1 MVDIYIID
9 YGMGNLRSIQKSFE
23 KVGANAI
30 ITSNIEDIKNAGA
43 VVLPGVGAF
52 EDAIKN
58 LENGGFVGVIKD
70 KVDQGTPFLGVCL
83 GMQLLFES
91 STEGGFFEGLKILL
105 GVVDRF
111 PANLNVKVP
120 HMGWNEL
127 LFKDPGHFLLDG
139 IPEGTYVY
147 FVHSFHPITN
157 PENVVATA
165 VHGHEFAAIVKNT
178 QGNLVATQFHPEKSS
193 TWGLKMLENFL
204 NFCKN

>member
-30 ITSNIEDIKNAGA
+30 ITSDIEDIKNAGA
-43 VVLPGVGAF
+43 VALPGVGAF

-58 LENGGFVGVIKD
+58 LENGGFVDVIKD
-70 KVDQGTPFLGVCL
+70 KIDQGTPFLGVCL

-91 STEGGFFEGLKILL
+91 STEGGFFEGLKILP

-127 LFKDPGHFLLDG
+127 IYKDPGHFLLEG
-139 IPEGTYVY
+139 IPDGTYVY
-147 FVHSFHPITN
+147 FVHSYHPITN

-165 VHGHEFAAIVKNT
+165 IHGHEFSAIVKNKE
-178 QGNLVATQFHPEKSS
+178 GNLVATQFHPEKSS
-193 TWGLKMLENFL
+193 TLGLKMLENFL
-204 NFCKN
+204 NFCKK

>member
-1 MVDIYIID
+1 
-9 YGMGNLRSIQKSFE
+9 MGNLRSIQKSFE
-23 KVGANAI
+23 KVGATAI
-30 ITSNIEDIKNAGA
+30 ITSDIEDIKNAGA

-58 LENGGFVGVIKD
+58 LENGGFVDVIRD

-91 STEGGFFEGLKILL
+91 STEGGFFEGLKVLP

-127 LFKDPGHFLLDG
+127 IFKDPGHFLLDG
-139 IPEGTYVY
+139 IPEGNYVY
-147 FVHSFHPITN
+147 FVHSYHPITN
-157 PENVVATA
+157 TENVVATTI
-165 VHGHEFAAIVKNT
+165 HGHEFTAIVKNA

-193 TWGLKMLENFL
+193 TLGLKMLENFL
-204 NFCKN
+204 NFCQK